1 MNFPF
6 SSFSEN
12 DNEDEQQNKIL
23 RNNEE
28 YEECSNFTDKFYEG
42 FQKEKIEKI
51 STTDEIDD
59 DIYKVNQSNVKRSNK
74 EFNFENN
81 KKFENKK
88 KKIFKTLKIKKKRN
102 NEKDAKLKKNITIF
116 KKILAKNINE
126 KIEEIKNLKR
136 YKLKNKKISL
146 GLTKTKI
153 CNNFNKSLIEILNDE
168 NIYKDKNEF
177 NIFFNEL
184 KKIKYLEY
192 LDIYKIFNQ
201 KLNILYKTLYL
212 DLIEDDD
219 GLNIKKET
227 SYNFEK
233 FNLEK
238 EIIIT
243 KNKKITYNNS
253 ELNEYLKDFKKFI
266 FNFIDYLNNEN
277 KYQKNQQ
284 LKTQE
289 KII

>member
-6 SSFSEN
+6 SIFEN
-12 DNEDEQQNKIL
+12 ENEDEQQNKIL
-23 RNNEE
+23 RNTEGD
-28 YEECSNFTDKFYEG
+28 EECSNFTDKFYEG

-88 KKIFKTLKIKKKRN
+88 KKIFKTLNKKKKRN

-168 NIYKDKNEF
+168 NIYKDKKEF

>member
-59 DIYKVNQSNVKRSNK
+59 DIYKVNQSNVKRSNI

-88 KKIFKTLKIKKKRN
+88 KKIFKTLNKKKKRN

>member
-1 MNFPF
+1 MN
-6 SSFSEN
+6 SSFSIFFEN
-12 DNEDEQQNKIL
+12 ENEDEQQNTIL
-23 RNNEE
+23 RNSEGD
-28 YEECSNFTDKFYEG
+28 EECSNVTDKFYEG

>member
-1 MNFPF
+1 MN
-6 SSFSEN
+6 SSFSIFFEN
-12 DNEDEQQNKIL
+12 ENEDEQQNKIL
-23 RNNEE
+23 RNTEGD
-28 YEECSNFTDKFYEG
+28 EECSNFTDKFYEG

-59 DIYKVNQSNVKRSNK
+59 DIYKVNQSNVKRSNI

-88 KKIFKTLKIKKKRN
+88 KKIFKTLKTKKKRN

-126 KIEEIKNLKR
+126 KIEEIKNLKG

-238 EIIIT
+238 EIKIT
-243 KNKKITYNNS
+243 MNKKIKYNNS

>member
-1 MNFPF
+1 MYFPF
-6 SSFSEN
+6 SIFSEN
-12 DNEDEQQNKIL
+12 DNEDEQQNKIF
-23 RNNEE
+23 RNTEGD
-28 YEECSNFTDKFYEG
+28 EECLNFTDKFYEG

>member
-1 MNFPF
+1 MN
-6 SSFSEN
+6 SSFSIFFEN
-12 DNEDEQQNKIL
+12 ENEDEQQNKIL
-23 RNNEE
+23 RNTEGD
-28 YEECSNFTDKFYEG
+28 EECSNFTDKFYEG

-59 DIYKVNQSNVKRSNK
+59 DIYKVNQSNVKRSNI

-88 KKIFKTLKIKKKRN
+88 KKIFKTLNKKKKRN

-126 KIEEIKNLKR
+126 KIEEIKNLKGF
-136 YKLKNKKISL
+136 KLKNKKISL

-153 CNNFNKSLIEILNDE
+153 CNNFNESLIEILNDE

-238 EIIIT
+238 EIKIT
-243 KNKKITYNNS
+243 MNKKIKYNNS

>member
-6 SSFSEN
+6 SIFFEN
-12 DNEDEQQNKIL
+12 ENEDEQQNKIF
-23 RNNEE
+23 RNTEGD
-28 YEECSNFTDKFYEG
+28 EECLNFTDKFYEG

-88 KKIFKTLKIKKKRN
+88 KKIFKTLNKKKKRN

-212 DLIEDDD
+212 DFIEDDD

>member
-6 SSFSEN
+6 SIFFEN
-12 DNEDEQQNKIL
+12 ENEDEQQNKIL
-23 RNNEE
+23 RNTEGD
-28 YEECSNFTDKFYEG
+28 EECSNFTDKFYEG

-59 DIYKVNQSNVKRSNK
+59 DIYKVNQSNVKRSNI

-238 EIIIT
+238 EIKIT
-243 KNKKITYNNS
+243 MNKKIKYNNS

-284 LKTQE
+284 LQTQE

>member
-6 SSFSEN
+6 SIFSEN

-51 STTDEIDD
+51 STTDEIDV
-59 DIYKVNQSNVKRSNK
+59 DIYKVNQSNVKRSNI

-88 KKIFKTLKIKKKRN
+88 KKIFKTLNKKKKRN

-277 KYQKNQQ
+277 KYQKISN
-284 LKTQE
+284 
-289 KII
+289 